1 MTSVTGDAIQGH
13 TGDQAV
19 VIETVDG
26 SVWARPGT
34 ADHPGADVSGPPNA
48 LIGLFRARF
57 DIADADE
64 QGLRIEGD
72 PAALQRLRPAPTTR
86 P

>member
-1 MTSVTGDAIQGH
+1 VTSVTGDAIQGH
-13 TGDQAV
+13 AGDQPV
-19 VIETVDG
+19 VVETVDG
-26 SVWARPGT
+26 GIWARPGT
-34 ADHPGADVSGPPNA
+34 ADHTGAVVSGPPNA
-48 LIGLFRARF
+48 LIGLFRTRF

-64 QGLRIEGD
+64 QGLRIERD